1 MSERNVAETYHQVAN
16 DDGSQ
21 KERDAGRVTDQH
33 AIPHGFDPFAAEYAE
48 HDHKRV
54 HEVGEVPSWHFLTR
68 KAVDVI

>member
-48 HDHKRV
+48 HDHK
-54 HEVGEVPSWHFLTR
+54 
-68 KAVDVI
+68 A